1 MPLLVSVK
9 TEIFNCETG
18 RINCHQNCNKWY
30 FSLLIGPILQIIV
43 SVRNIKFFFKGR
55 KWRLIIKPGESGN
68 ALLELKES

>member
-30 FSLLIGPILQIIV
+30 FSLLIGPILQINV
-43 SVRNIKFFFKGR
+43 SVMNKSFFQGR
-55 KWRLIIKPGESGN
+55 IWRLIIKPGEPGN